1 MINTSGLVRVSA
13 ATWIL
18 TAGLATAANAA
29 SFPVATN
36 PAITE
41 IGGGVVFSVTNY
53 LAGFVSGTN
62 IVVQKISLS
71 GDREGEPVVLGSNP
85 GFPPAAAFAAAATNA
100 LVAWSDRSVIT
111 GVSAFGRI
119 CPTQKGTIGPAFP
132 LLTAATGHGFQEV
145 KTAASDGTNFFVV
158 WKDTSS
164 ETWYGQAVAG
174 NGTLTGTKI
183 ALFSQ
188 ADDAALKFGNT
199 NYLVAWQAEDG
210 SGNTHTYCRTI
221 SPTGPVGSP
230 TQVSLTGSS
239 DHNPLAIGF
248 DGTNYLVVWNC
259 TSGENE
265 LALYGRFVS
274 QAGVPVGSEL
284 VLSVERAVFPTMA
297 FDGANYLIVWSHQ
310 LPFPEHSLR
319 ARFFDTQGNPI
330 GPVFTPCPPT
340 SGSAPLFALN
350 GLVYDGTR
358 FILTAT
364 HGDFIFDGEGDII
377 GFAGGDVYGT
387 FIPKSTSPPA
397 FTNVTVKNGL
407 LQGQFSLVPGVTY
420 TIELST
426 NLPVWTPAGLLSSDG
441 TNILTIVDEQPCA
454 ENPQL
459 FYRAVM
465 GNKVPPH
472 FELTFIH
479 FANGGHFEAGYS
491 PVVQF
496 PVEVSSY
503 CVMLGVANDS
513 TFPDPKSVFF
523 TGPAGSS
530 LVNAAAVPAN
540 SRVSTHWA
548 QYQSPTVST
557 ASGAPGG
564 TWIVNYK
571 GKEITLDKPDPQ
583 TRSHTVVPFPTVT
596 INNGLI
602 QSVSWVYKDAT
613 SGSALPNA
621 PSWVRSLFV
630 QVDSF
635 LGGRVYN
642 SSELDPNLTS
652 HVLTESINW
661 SEVSSLY
668 MAYDD
673 SLGNHYVIAFSKH

>member
-1 MINTSGLVRVSA
+1 MADASGLVRVSVA
-13 ATWIL
+13 IWII

-41 IGGGVVFSVTNY
+41 IGGGVIFSGTSC
-53 LAGFVSGTN
+53 LAGVVSGTN
-62 IVVQKISLS
+62 IAAQKISAS
-71 GDREGEPVVLGSNP
+71 GDREGVPIVIGSNP

-100 LVAWSDRSVIT
+100 LVAWSDRAVVT

-119 CPTQKGTIGPAFP
+119 CSAQNGAIGPAFP
-132 LLTAATGHGFQEV
+132 LLTSAAGCGFQEV
-145 KTAASDGTNFFVV
+145 KAAASDGTNFFVV
-158 WKDTSS
+158 WKDTASG
-164 ETWYGQAVAG
+164 TFYGQGVGG

-188 ADDAALKFGNT
+188 ADDAALRFGNT
-199 NYLVAWQAEDG
+199 NYLVAWQTEDG
-210 SGNTHTYCRTI
+210 NGNTHTYCRTV
-221 SPTGPVGSP
+221 SPTGDVGSP
-230 TQVSLTGSS
+230 TQISVTGSS
-239 DHNPLAIGF
+239 DHNPVAVGF

-274 QAGVPVGSEL
+274 QAGFPVGSEL
-284 VLSVERAVFPTMA
+284 VLSVERAVFPTVA

-330 GPVFTPCPPT
+330 GPVFSPCPPIG
-340 SGSAPLFALN
+340 GSAPFFALN
-350 GLVYDGTR
+350 GLAYDGKR
-358 FILTAT
+358 FVLIAT
-364 HGDFIFDGEGDII
+364 HGDFILDGEGNVT

-387 FIPKSTSPPA
+387 FLPKSTTPPV
-397 FTNVTVKNGL
+397 FTNITVKNGF
-407 LQGQFSLVPGVTY
+407 LQGQLSLVPGVTY

-459 FYRAVM
+459 FYRAAM
-465 GNKVPPH
+465 GNRVPPH
-472 FELTFIH
+472 FDLSFIH
-479 FANGGHFEAGYS
+479 FANGGRFEAGYS

-496 PVEVSSY
+496 PVEVGSY

-513 TFPDPKSVFF
+513 VFPDPKSVFF

-557 ASGAPGG
+557 TSGAPGG
-564 TWIVNYK
+564 TWTVNYK
-571 GKEITLDKPDPQ
+571 GKEVTLDKPDPQ

-613 SGSALPNA
+613 NGTTLPNA
-621 PSWVRSLFV
+621 PSWVETVFV

-642 SSELDPNLTS
+642 SPELDPNITS

-661 SEVSSLY
+661 SEVSSVY

-673 SLGNHYVIAFSKH
+673 SLGNH

>member
-1 MINTSGLVRVSA
+1 MVKAEGLVRVSVV
-13 ATWIL
+13 TWII
-18 TAGLATAANAA
+18 TAGLTTAVNAGV
-29 SFPVATN
+29 FPVATN
-36 PAITE
+36 PAVTE
-41 IGGGVVFSVTNY
+41 IGGGVIFNGTSY

-62 IVVQKISLS
+62 IVAQRISAS
-71 GDREGEPVVLGSNP
+71 GDREGAPVVIGSNP
-85 GFPPAAAFAAAATNA
+85 GFPPSAGFGAAATNA
-100 LVAWSDRSVIT
+100 LFAWSDHSVFS

-119 CPTQKGTIGPAFP
+119 VSTQDGAIGPAFP
-132 LLTAATGHGFQEV
+132 LLTSAAGHGFQEV
-145 KTAASDGTNFFVV
+145 KAGGSDGTNFFVV

-164 ETWYGQAVAG
+164 EAWYGQGVGG

-188 ADDAALKFGNT
+188 ADEAALKFGNT

-210 SGNTHTYCRTI
+210 FGNTHTYCRTI
-221 SPTGPVGSP
+221 SPTGALGSP
-230 TQVSLTGSS
+230 TQISVTGSS

-259 TSGENE
+259 TSGQNE

-284 VLSVERAVFPTMA
+284 VLSVERAVFPTIA

-319 ARFFDTQGNPI
+319 ARFYDTQGNPI
-330 GPVFTPCPPT
+330 GPVFSPCTPAN
-340 SGSAPLFALN
+340 GSAPLFALN
-350 GLVYDGTR
+350 GLAYDGTR
-358 FILTAT
+358 FVLTVT

-387 FIPKSTSPPA
+387 FLPKSTTPPL

-407 LQGQFSLVPGVTY
+407 LQGLFALVPGVTY

-426 NLPVWTPAGLLSSDG
+426 NLPLWTPAGLLSSDG

-465 GNKVPPH
+465 GNRIPPQ
-472 FELTFIH
+472 FDLSFIQ
-479 FANGGHFEAGYS
+479 FANGGRFESGYS
-491 PVVQF
+491 PTVHF
-496 PVEVSSY
+496 PVEVNSY
-503 CVMLGVANDS
+503 CAMLDVVNDS
-513 TFPDPKSVFF
+513 VFPDPTSVLF

-540 SRVSTHWA
+540 SRISTHWA
-548 QYQSPTVST
+548 QYQSPTAPT
-557 ASGAPGG
+557 ATGAPGG
-564 TWIVNYK
+564 TWIANYK
-571 GKEITLDKPDPQ
+571 GKEITFDKPDPQ

-602 QSVSWVYKDAT
+602 KSVSWVYKDAT
-613 SGSALPNA
+613 SGATLPNP
-621 PSWVRSLFV
+621 PSWIDNVRV

-635 LGGRVYN
+635 AGGRVYN
-642 SSELDPNLTS
+642 SPELDPNITS

-661 SEVSSLY
+661 SQVSCVY

-673 SLGNHYVIAFSKH
+673 SLGNHYVIAFSKQ